1 MMKRTNWRFIL
12 VLSAML
18 TAFYLSVAAKPK
30 KAVQRGMTKQE
41 VIGIMGHPKATSFN
55 DDGEL
60 WEYHKTE
67 LLGDEHR
74 IFVNFDRSNRV
85 NAYQDIFIPLRSN
98 ADQNTRSVVTP
109 PYGNYPIGGMP
120 YNGYPYNTYA
130 MSEQDFGV
138 LYGKVK
144 RASFDDDKYALIE
157 VATLGCYYTCGQCAR
172 LMDIF
177 SFGDDKIRAL
187 RLMAR
192 HIVDP
197 QNAYTIYQAFTFD
210 SDRDKAAR
218 IIQDRCTPN
227 GHLK

>member
-1 MMKRTNWRFIL
+1 MMKRTNWHVIL
-12 VLSAML
+12 ILSVML

-30 KAVQRGMTKQE
+30 KAVQRGMSKQE

-67 LLGDEHR
+67 LLGDAHR
-74 IFVNFDRSNRV
+74 IFVNFDRNNRV
-85 NAYQDIFIPLRSN
+85 SAYQDIFIPLRSN
-98 ADQNTRSVVTP
+98 AGQSMRSVMPP
-109 PYGNYPIGGMP
+109 PYGNDLAGGTP
-120 YNGYPYNTYA
+120 YNGHPFYAYA
-130 MSEQDFGV
+130 MSEQDFDV
-138 LYGKVK
+138 LYSKVK

-157 VATLGCYYTCGQCAR
+157 VATLGCHYTCGQCAR
-172 LMDIF
+172 LMGIF

-197 QNAYTIYQAFTFD
+197 QNAYTIYQIFTFD

-218 IIQDRCTPN
+218 IIQDRCALN
-227 GHLK
+227 GTSR